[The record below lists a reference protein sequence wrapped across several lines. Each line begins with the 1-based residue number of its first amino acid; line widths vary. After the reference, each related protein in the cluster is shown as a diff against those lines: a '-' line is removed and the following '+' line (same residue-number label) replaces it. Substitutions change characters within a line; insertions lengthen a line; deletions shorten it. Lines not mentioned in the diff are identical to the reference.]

1 MTGLLLLLPLGLAIG
16 CGDSGSD
23 VPAGYK
29 RVEIGGLRFVVP
41 SDLPVDEHPDGG
53 ELFIASRQGKLVMQ
67 PRVVGSVDTSPATLL
82 QVVADIRDV
91 NTFGLRDFKPV
102 SDTELDIPG
111 SEGAHRVVQTYI
123 TGDKGSTTSPRRR
136 RRSSCT
142 RASASSSSRSR
153 SPMPNATSWMPDR
166 SCARSS

>member
-1 MTGLLLLLPLGLAIG
+1 
-16 CGDSGSD
+16 
-23 VPAGYK
+23 
-29 RVEIGGLRFVVP
+29 
-41 SDLPVDEHPDGG
+41 
-53 ELFIASRQGKLVMQ
+53 MQ

-123 TGDKGSTTSPRRR
+123 TGDKGGPDVPTTATTVVMHKGKRFFIFTIAIPDAKRDELDAGPIV
-136 RRSSCT
+136 RSLELT
-142 RASASSSSRSR
+142 
-153 SPMPNATSWMPDR
+153 
-166 SCARSS
+166 